1 MIKIYSPLNVYYSS
15 RLDYLV
21 PGAYKRVLIRSNAHA
36 LCVHVLY
43 AYICTTMGA
52 YFVVYVRLHL
62 YTHATYNDMTIYR
75 KTRYECDVLIT

>member
-1 MIKIYSPLNVYYSS
+1 MDQNLLTLFLNVYYSS

-43 AYICTTMGA
+43 AYTYAPTMGA

-62 YTHATYNDMTIYR
+62 YTHMR
-75 KTRYECDVLIT
+75 LITI